1 MQGVY
6 KKARA
11 KINLYLE
18 ITNKRD
24 DGYHDIESIFQ
35 KINLY
40 DELYIEKLFGHSGI
54 EIKSNNRSLEN
65 SKNIIYKAYYRLK
78 MEFPQITRVK
88 VILKKNIPMQAGL
101 GGGSSDCATFIEG
114 INKLFNLKL
123 TKEKMKKIGKELGA
137 DIPSMFHEKPLIA
150 RGIGE
155 IIEEIN
161 DTIKYY
167 LIVIKPNF
175 SCSTKEMY
183 KKIDIKK
190 LQFGSKIDTNKKKR
204 EEYFIVKE
212 VLSPEQLLLNN
223 GMIIKLLGIKEKSD
237 TKSLAIEYLKG
248 KFKKR
253 KIYLKYD
260 ELKYDKDNSLLCYVY
275 LDNKT
280 FINNHLIRTGYVA
293 VDIDLDYSFKDKFLK
308 SLPA

>member
-183 KKIDIKK
+183 KKIDKKMENKKEIETKNNMQEIKK
-190 LQFGSKIDTNKKKR
+190 GIINKNIKKISENLYNVFEKNVGNLKEIMKIKK
-204 EEYFIVKE
+204 E
-212 VLSPEQLLLNN
+212 
-223 GMIIKLLGIKEKSD
+223 LLGLGANGALMTGSGSCIYGIFENKNQAKNAYKKMQEKY
-237 TKSLAIEYLKG
+237 E
-248 KFKKR
+248 
-253 KIYLKYD
+253 IYYTISK
-260 ELKYDKDNSLLCYVY
+260 
-275 LDNKT
+275 
-280 FINNHLIRTGYVA
+280 
-293 VDIDLDYSFKDKFLK
+293 
-308 SLPA
+308 

>member
-183 KKIDIKK
+183 KKIDEKIENKKEIKTKNNIQEIKK
-190 LQFGSKIDTNKKKR
+190 GIINKNIKKISENLYNVFEKNVGNLNKIMEIK
-204 EEYFIVKE
+204 EE
-212 VLSPEQLLLNN
+212 
-223 GMIIKLLGIKEKSD
+223 LLGLGANGTLMTGSGSCIYGIFENKNQAKNAYKKMQEKY
-237 TKSLAIEYLKG
+237 E
-248 KFKKR
+248 
-253 KIYLKYD
+253 IYYTISK
-260 ELKYDKDNSLLCYVY
+260 
-275 LDNKT
+275 
-280 FINNHLIRTGYVA
+280 
-293 VDIDLDYSFKDKFLK
+293 
-308 SLPA
+308 

>member
-1 MQGVY
+1 M
-6 KKARA
+6 
-11 KINLYLE
+11 E

-183 KKIDIKK
+183 KKIDKKMENKKEIETKNNMQEIKK
-190 LQFGSKIDTNKKKR
+190 GIINKNIKKISENLYNVFEKNVGNLKEIMKIKK
-204 EEYFIVKE
+204 E
-212 VLSPEQLLLNN
+212 
-223 GMIIKLLGIKEKSD
+223 LLGLGANGALMTGSGSCIYGIFENKNQAKNAYKKMQEKY
-237 TKSLAIEYLKG
+237 E
-248 KFKKR
+248 
-253 KIYLKYD
+253 IYYTISK
-260 ELKYDKDNSLLCYVY
+260 
-275 LDNKT
+275 
-280 FINNHLIRTGYVA
+280 
-293 VDIDLDYSFKDKFLK
+293 
-308 SLPA
+308 